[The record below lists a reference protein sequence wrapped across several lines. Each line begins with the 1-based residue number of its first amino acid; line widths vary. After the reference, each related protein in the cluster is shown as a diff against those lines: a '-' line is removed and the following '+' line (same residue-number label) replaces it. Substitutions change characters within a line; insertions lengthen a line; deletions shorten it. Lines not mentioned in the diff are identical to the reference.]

1 MKIKKFIALLLA
13 LAIIFPQ
20 FSVFAGAEDTV
31 TISELPNYSA
41 TLHDSID
48 NDGNGNNEIRDG
60 ATVSLKNQ
68 FYYVVDKSLYDGDVQ
83 DVDENKT
90 YTITLPTPFYITQTK
105 TDEKIVFEGD
115 VEYTNDDDT
124 IRENVHIKCEIG
136 TYSMTEGENTVNI
149 TFKMGD
155 ITVSQNNVGLTPDK
169 IDFSWVT
176 NFHLAIQCAIN
187 EKQINA
193 DDNGKITIQLPQN
206 KTLNLTIEELKPEDP
221 IAPTL
226 TKKVT
231 KAMDNRGLASW
242 EIVYTAPNQVYIE
255 NGGTVPFKLSDTLP
269 DGLKFSGDINISLE
283 KDGVVTNKT
292 QAVVDTSSFD
302 YQIDADA
309 QKITITYNTQL
320 TDEEFAKALVD
331 NSNTTYTNTVKA
343 LDEKNGQVLEPQSAN
358 VDTSAIEMI
367 ISKKASDV
375 KYHAAEGENKAYY
388 TLDWEIVI
396 DAHGKQLTEL
406 KLVDNLEGQAIII
419 PTDIKDN
426 FEKLDMKIEY
436 AEGKPVAPS
445 VDIEQKDL
453 VLEYNNDNSR
463 VIGFTLNLKN
473 YLGIESGKVDTTK
486 KFKIT
491 YKTQV
496 DESYLASLDPDKIEI
511 QHFRNTVSA
520 NFKFGEMTEPVTS
533 NPVEAM
539 PEHTIDPLITIVKG
553 QKTEEENKKEPS
565 LALKWNVTINPP
577 RNITGAEFNMT
588 EILFEDTF
596 AKIKSCP
603 DATKQNDYLS
613 FGWNKEKRNEQIE
626 NIREQIEQQFTKGSN
641 ESLDITLTEDDDNYI
656 LNVKL
661 KNTGTKPIT
670 FSYYTYGTNPYIWG
684 GNMNQNFLYKNY
696 VRLVPEG
703 TKIDGQEIPNE
714 ITASASQNAGGGTV
728 LSTWPLKYYYVSEKK
743 IDWEIWVNAKGSPL
757 GDIKLTDILPE
768 GVSYIEGSARISD
781 KGSNYTEDDFTPL
794 SEQQSETENYV
805 IHNAETGELDFY
817 LKNISSKRSIR
828 FSTTI
833 DYEKLGSKYDE
844 TVNLKNEVNLYV
856 KLYEGLYPS
865 ACENA
870 WVKTQ
875 SASETAKIKNNVLQK
890 TSNIENDTKVN
901 YKVIINPL
909 GLELLSDD
917 KLHLYIEDKLDDG
930 LAFDEESVR
939 LYKAIVADQQ
949 KTSGDNHT
957 YNPVNITKGEEIT
970 NKNLQFDSAN
980 NKMTLELPE
989 TNIAYIVEYTAYITR
1004 KNVTLNNN
1012 VKLVGSS
1019 VPEVSNQDNAN
1030 HSVRL
1035 ASHSGATLRPP
1046 KDLFYSVVVKKTGEN
1061 NAQLAG
1067 ATIGLYSKED
1077 DESSLLGVG
1086 VSDENGNCIISVKTR
1101 LVSGYDKLYVREITA
1116 PDGYLLN
1123 RNWFEF
1129 AKKDGEKSNESSP
1142 IATIQNQQAKEGQ
1155 KGKLTVYRYDKN
1167 TLEPLVGAKFALFS
1181 YIGDEQPEIGV
1192 TNMRGLLTFD
1202 GLTENTTY
1210 YIKEIEAPKGYP
1222 IDEQYKELEKIT
1234 VSLETV
1240 IQVKSELSDIT
1251 FTVIKQDSENQTP
1264 LSGAE
1269 FAIYEKSDLS
1279 DNPITKTTDK
1289 NGKIEFENLDA
1300 TKAYWLKEIKAPQ
1313 GYILD
1318 SKIIEV
1324 DFTKIQD
1331 YKLTVYNQKD
1341 PNAPPTD
1348 PDPPVDPDPPEGGGG
1363 SSGGGGGSSE
1373 KPTEP
1378 DKEYVLE
1385 YECNGG
1391 TFYGDE
1397 TYSPD
1402 ELVRLGK
1409 VPYRAGYVFT
1419 GWYADEE
1426 LTELITDVT
1435 MTENKTVYAGWEI
1448 YTPSEMLNTDDHF
1461 AYIIG
1466 YPDGNVKP
1474 TGNITRAEVAT
1485 IFFRLL
1491 EPTVRE
1497 QNLTNK
1503 GSFSDVVSGM
1513 WHNIAISTVESLGIV
1528 KGYQYGNFAPDKPIT
1543 RAELAAIATR
1553 FDNTNVTLYDSYSDI
1568 SGHWAEDSIKRAT
1581 SLGWVKGYPDGTFKP
1596 DEPITRAEAMTLIN
1610 NVLLRL
1616 PEYKSDLLDG
1626 MIVWPD
1632 NTPDL
1637 WYYLAVQEATN
1648 SHDYRIKDKGI
1659 FEIWTKINPVEEW
1672 VKYQEKPIQK
1682 PTDKDNQENQD
1693 NDQYDKS
1700 DHLYGRF
1707 FF

>member
-1 MKIKKFIALLLA
+1 M
-13 LAIIFPQ
+13 
-20 FSVFAGAEDTV
+20 
-31 TISELPNYSA
+31 
-41 TLHDSID
+41 
-48 NDGNGNNEIRDG
+48 
-60 ATVSLKNQ
+60 
-68 FYYVVDKSLYDGDVQ
+68 
-83 DVDENKT
+83 
-90 YTITLPTPFYITQTK
+90 
-105 TDEKIVFEGD
+105 IV
-115 VEYTNDDDT
+115 
-124 IRENVHIKCEIG
+124 
-136 TYSMTEGENTVNI
+136 
-149 TFKMGD
+149 
-155 ITVSQNNVGLTPDK
+155 
-169 IDFSWVT
+169 
-176 NFHLAIQCAIN
+176 
-187 EKQINA
+187 
-193 DDNGKITIQLPQN
+193 
-206 KTLNLTIEELKPEDP
+206 
-221 IAPTL
+221 
-226 TKKVT
+226 
-231 KAMDNRGLASW
+231 
-242 EIVYTAPNQVYIE
+242 
-255 NGGTVPFKLSDTLP
+255 
-269 DGLKFSGDINISLE
+269 
-283 KDGVVTNKT
+283 
-292 QAVVDTSSFD
+292 
-302 YQIDADA
+302 
-309 QKITITYNTQL
+309 
-320 TDEEFAKALVD
+320 
-331 NSNTTYTNTVKA
+331 
-343 LDEKNGQVLEPQSAN
+343 
-358 VDTSAIEMI
+358 
-367 ISKKASDV
+367 SKKASDV
-375 KYHAAEGENKAYY
+375 KYHDAEGGNKAYY
-388 TLDWEIVI
+388 TLDWEIDI

-406 KLVDNLEGQAIII
+406 NLVDKLEGQAIII
-419 PTDIKDN
+419 SPKIMDSEEN
-426 FEKLDMKIEY
+426 FKKLDMKIEY
-436 AEGKPVAPS
+436 AEGNPVAPI
-445 VDIEQKDL
+445 VYIEQKDL
-453 VLEYNNDNSR
+453 YLVYDIDPDTNLKI
-463 VIGFTLNLKN
+463 VKGFDLNLKN
-473 YLGIESGKVDTTK
+473 YLGTSTGKVDTTK

-511 QHFRNTVSA
+511 EHFMNTVSA
-520 NFKFGEMTEPVTS
+520 NFKFGEMTVSVPSES
-533 NPVEAM
+533 VEAV
-539 PEHTIDPLITIVKG
+539 PEHTIDPLITI
-553 QKTEEENKKEPS
+553 TPASEDENDPNI
-565 LALKWNVTINPP
+565 ALKWNVTINPP
-577 RNITGAEFNMT
+577 RNITGAKFNMT

-596 AKIKSCP
+596 TKIKSCP
-603 DATKQNDYLS
+603 DSTKRNDYQS
-613 FGWNKEKRNEQIE
+613 FGWNEEKRK
-626 NIREQIEQQFTKGSN
+626 EQIEQQFTKGST
-641 ESLDITLTEDDDNYI
+641 ESVDITLKENYI

-684 GNMNQNFLYKNY
+684 SNMNQKFSYSNE
-696 VRLVPEG
+696 VMLVKEG
-703 TKIDGQEIPNE
+703 TKIDGQAIITD
-714 ITASASQNAGGGTV
+714 ITATASQNAGSGTA
-728 LSTWPLKYYYVSEKK
+728 LSTWPLKYYYVSDKR

-757 GDIKLTDILPE
+757 GDIRLTDILPE

-794 SEQQSETENYV
+794 SEQESEIEDYV
-805 IHNAETGELDFY
+805 IHNAEEGKLDFY
-817 LKNISSKRSIR
+817 LNNVSSKRYIR

-844 TVNLKNEVNLYV
+844 TVNLKNTVDLYI
-856 KLYEGLYPS
+856 KLYEGLYQS
-865 ACENA
+865 ACENE

-909 GLELLSDD
+909 GFELLSDD

-930 LAFDEESVR
+930 LVFDEESVK

-970 NKNLQFDSAN
+970 DKNLEFDSAN

-989 TNIAYIVEYTAYITR
+989 TNIAYVLEYTAYITR

-1019 VPEVSNQDNAN
+1019 VPEISNQDNAN

-1035 ASHSGATLRPP
+1035 ASYSGATLRPP
-1046 KDLFYSVVVKKTGEN
+1046 ANLFYSVVVKKTGEN
-1061 NAQLAG
+1061 DTSLKG
-1067 ATIGLYSKED
+1067 STIGLYSEEY

-1101 LVSGYDKLYVREITA
+1101 LVSEYDRLYVKEITA

-1123 RNWFEF
+1123 GGWFKF
-1129 AKKDGEKSNESSP
+1129 DKDDGNSD
-1142 IATIQNQQAKEGQ
+1142 IAVATIPNTKAVDGQ
-1155 KGKLTVYRYDKN
+1155 KGKLTVYRYDEN
-1167 TLEPLVGAKFALFS
+1167 TLEPLVGAEFALYS
-1181 YIGDEQPEIGV
+1181 D
-1192 TNMRGLLTFD
+1192 
-1202 GLTENTTY
+1202 
-1210 YIKEIEAPKGYP
+1210 
-1222 IDEQYKELEKIT
+1222 IDCK
-1234 VSLETV
+1234 
-1240 IQVKSELSDIT
+1240 IQVGTNVTTNSNGE
-1251 FTVIKQDSENQTP
+1251 
-1264 LSGAE
+1264 AE
-1269 FAIYEKSDLS
+1269 FTDL
-1279 DNPITKTTDK
+1279 NANQK
-1289 NGKIEFENLDA
+1289 
-1300 TKAYWLKEIKAPQ
+1300 YWLKEIKAPE

-1318 SKIIEV
+1318 SKTIEI
-1324 DFTKIQD
+1324 DFTTIKNDELIITN
-1331 YKLTVYNQKD
+1331 KKD
-1341 PNAPPTD
+1341 SNVPPI
-1348 PDPPVDPDPPEGGGG
+1348 DPDPPEGGGG
-1363 SSGGGGGSSE
+1363 SSGGGGGSSSSGGDE
-1373 KPTEP
+1373 GQKPTEP
-1378 DKEYVLE
+1378 DEDYVLE

-1466 YPDGNVKP
+1466 YPDGEVKP

-1491 EPTVRE
+1491 EPTVIE

-1528 KGYQYGNFAPDKPIT
+1528 KGYEYGNFAPDKPIT

-1672 VKYQEKPIQK
+1672 VKYQEKPVQK
-1682 PTDKDNQENQD
+1682 PTEEDNQESQD
-1693 NDQYDKS
+1693 NDKYEQS